1 MLHDGRARHAKPF
14 PLRRVGGAKWAP
26 QAAVLV
32 PLAQGTER
40 VADLKRMLH
49 KFVCAVNEIQC
60 SGSLGVVLNA
70 VLQIGNL
77 LNHGSSKAG
86 AIGFDVG
93 CLLNLKH
100 LRDSSDGKDR
110 LLSHLVS
117 LVANEAP
124 LAAKPWTEVKTVR
137 ELV

>member
-1 MLHDGRARHAKPF
+1 M
-14 PLRRVGGAKWAP
+14 
-26 QAAVLV
+26 
-32 PLAQGTER
+32 
-40 VADLKRMLH
+40 
-49 KFVCAVNEIQC
+49 
-60 SGSLGVVLNA
+60 VLNA